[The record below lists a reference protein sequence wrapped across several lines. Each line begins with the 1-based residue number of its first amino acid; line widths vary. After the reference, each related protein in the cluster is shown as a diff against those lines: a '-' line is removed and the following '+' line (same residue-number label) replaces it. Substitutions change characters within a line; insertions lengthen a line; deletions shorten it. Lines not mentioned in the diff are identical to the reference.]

1 MSNTG
6 NLEQLSHSSL
16 GAAQDGVLAGGLISA
31 SAWGPW
37 LAELNQVL
45 TAVSL
50 LIGVVLGSARLWSF
64 FKERKKS
71 LTNLPTQENT
81 S

>member
-1 MSNTG
+1 MTNTE
-6 NLEQLSHSSL
+6 NLEQISRAPL
-16 GAAQDGVLAGGLISA
+16 GAAQDSVLAGGLIAA

-50 LIGVVLGSARLWSF
+50 AIGVVLGSARLWLLI
-64 FKERKKS
+64 KERNKPLS
-71 LTNLPTQENT
+71 
-81 S
+81 

>member
-1 MSNTG
+1 MANAE
-6 NLEQLSHSSL
+6 NLDQLSRSPL
-16 GAAQDGVLAGGLISA
+16 GVAQDGVLAGGLISA

-50 LIGVVLGSARLWSF
+50 AIGVVLGSARLWLL
-64 FKERKKS
+64 FKERNKP
-71 LTNLPTQENT
+71 LR
-81 S
+81 